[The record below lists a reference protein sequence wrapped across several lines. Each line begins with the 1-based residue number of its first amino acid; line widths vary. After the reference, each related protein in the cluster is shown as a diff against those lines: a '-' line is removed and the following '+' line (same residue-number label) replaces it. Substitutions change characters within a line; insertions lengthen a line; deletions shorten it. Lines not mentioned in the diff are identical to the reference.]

1 MDIRIFPSKLCG
13 EIDIVSSK
21 SYAHRAIIAASLC
34 DGESV
39 IRNVELSDDIKATLF
54 AIKGI
59 GAKYKLEGKTVTVLK
74 TGIIPDIA
82 DIDCNESGSTI
93 RFLIPIVSALGISGT
108 FTGHG
113 RLPKRPLHT
122 LYNLLTEH
130 GVNCEYNGRL
140 PFETN
145 GQLNGGKF
153 YIEGNISSQFI
164 TGLMF
169 ALPLLSCDSEII
181 LTTKLESASYVELT
195 IDVLKKFG
203 IEIIKTTTG
212 YYIKGNQKYKACDIT
227 VEGDWSNAA
236 FFIAANFLG
245 ANVKINGLNIDSKQG
260 DRAGEKLIKDFSF
273 YFSKPSEEINIDASD
288 IPDLVPILATV
299 ASFSNNHTTICNA
312 ARLKLK
318 ESDRL
323 KTISDGLIKI
333 AADIKVTDDGLIIKG
348 KKSLKGG
355 VKVQSYNDHRI
366 AMSMAVAALFCENPV
381 EIIGAECV
389 NKSYP
394 GFFSEIKKLGGAFDV
409 ITMGR

>member
-130 GVNCEYNGRL
+130 GVNCEYNG
-140 PFETN
+140 
-145 GQLNGGKF
+145 K
-153 YIEGNISSQFI
+153 
-164 TGLMF
+164 
-169 ALPLLSCDSEII
+169 
-181 LTTKLESASYVELT
+181 
-195 IDVLKKFG
+195 
-203 IEIIKTTTG
+203 
-212 YYIKGNQKYKACDIT
+212 
-227 VEGDWSNAA
+227 
-236 FFIAANFLG
+236 
-245 ANVKINGLNIDSKQG
+245 
-260 DRAGEKLIKDFSF
+260 
-273 YFSKPSEEINIDASD
+273 
-288 IPDLVPILATV
+288 V
-299 ASFSNNHTTICNA
+299 A
-312 ARLKLK
+312 
-318 ESDRL
+318 
-323 KTISDGLIKI
+323 
-333 AADIKVTDDGLIIKG
+333 V
-348 KKSLKGG
+348 
-355 VKVQSYNDHRI
+355 
-366 AMSMAVAALFCENPV
+366 
-381 EIIGAECV
+381 
-389 NKSYP
+389 
-394 GFFSEIKKLGGAFDV
+394 
-409 ITMGR
+409 